1 MNEWIKSFVGYVL
14 IISVAMQMVPN
25 TKYEQYIRLFA
36 GFLLLVL
43 LIQPILK
50 IGSVDTYLEEQITEV
65 IAEQERL
72 EAEIVMQSREF
83 EAESQQ
89 LQENELTEMNIQQ
102 IEPVEVEVNVSD

>member
-72 EAEIVMQSREF
+72 EAEIVMQSRKF

-89 LQENELTEMNIQQ
+89 LQENELTEINIQQ

>member
-25 TKYEQYIRLFA
+25 PKYEQYVRLFA

-50 IGSVDTYLEEQITEV
+50 IGSVDAYLEEQITEV

-72 EAEIVMQSREF
+72 EAEIVMQSKKF
-83 EAESQQ
+83 ESESQRM
-89 LQENELTEMNIQQ
+89 QEGDLKEIYIQQ
-102 IEPVEVEVNVSD
+102 IESVEVEVNVSD

>member
-65 IAEQERL
+65 IAEQEIL

-102 IEPVEVEVNVSD
+102 IEPIEVEVNVSD